1 MNIKTA
7 AVITISQVIK
17 VHIFQIFNL
26 VSIIMILAVLTR
38 LDFQSFCAPA
48 FLRAH
53 YDWITGLP
61 YCIFDQSETPARIVQ
76 ASL

>member
-1 MNIKTA
+1 
-7 AVITISQVIK
+7 
-17 VHIFQIFNL
+17 
-26 VSIIMILAVLTR
+26 MILAVLTR